1 MLGKYK
7 IGKKLAA
14 GANGELYLA
23 DDPDKGQVAI
33 KVLQLINQYAKH
45 ADRESAAERILQV
58 ARALSRLQH
67 PNLVQIYDAQAAND
81 AIYIVMEYLP
91 GRNLSYY
98 IAKEQLS
105 VAEAFGVTIKAAR
118 GLAHAHR
125 HGVIHRDVKPANII
139 YNRSNGAVTV
149 TDFGLSIVAGPAK
162 RTTTMFEG
170 TPYYMAPEQI
180 TGNQVDARADIYSL
194 GATLFQLITGG
205 VPFEASSLEV
215 LIRKIEQDPPP
226 DILAVRPNL
235 ASVGVCLRAIMD
247 NVLQKRAKDR
257 YQSCEEFL
265 DDLIPCS
272 DVILNTMQ

>member
-23 DDPDKGQVAI
+23 DDPDKGQVAV

-162 RTTTMFEG
+162 RTTKMFEG